1 MSNKRQDEDREVA
14 LHAYIL
20 EHHPDYAGWL
30 KRRNAHRREMWQ
42 EAERRYPQKRATPE
56 MLGNRPLSDTA
67 ERRTA
72 LREPARGAEPCAR
85 APADVAMIITSF

>member
-30 KRRNAHRREMWQ
+30 KRRNAHHRND
-42 EAERRYPQKRATPE
+42 A
-56 MLGNRPLSDTA
+56 LDRPC
-67 ERRTA
+67 
-72 LREPARGAEPCAR
+72 P
-85 APADVAMIITSF
+85 SFGVH